1 MSYLDP
7 QKENIYQMNR
17 NNQNTNKSSNLSS
30 TVLHHKSPS
39 KNLAPSPSGQ
49 LTKLFDKNI
58 NLHHHTSSLSNS
70 SKANNNN
77 NNMLS
82 PSIGHDLRRPSDP
95 FYGMA
100 SPVAKNESYYQ
111 PPNQMLGAFEN
122 QHLRENSDTSST
134 SKQSNNIIN
143 TSTSTS
149 SSATPSK
156 TSLTSNLNW
165 TLDNFEIGLKLGEG
179 KFGRVY
185 LAREKEGRR
194 TIIAIKA
201 IKKEDIKKEKIKYQ
215 LVREIE
221 LQKHLHHFNILKM
234 FGYFYDEKRVYII
247 LEYAPEGS
255 LYRVLKKAADLN
267 QYGGGLPNVLVA
279 TYAYQLANALSHIH
293 KFSIIHRDIKPENCL
308 LGSSGQLKLCDF
320 GWAVYAPSS
329 RRKTMCG
336 TLDYLPPEMI
346 HAQNYDHSVDIWAF
360 GILVYELLVGS
371 PPFEHDDER
380 ITLDKIKNL
389 HFEFP
394 SELNLK
400 ESAKELIL
408 LLLKLN
414 PQERPSLEGMLTHKY
429 LVDFAKPH
437 KFDDKVKEYVRN
449 EEFWREFQP
458 YSIRERERKKYQER
472 ILRERQDV

>member
-1 MSYLDP
+1 MPYSDQ
-7 QKENIYQMNR
+7 QKENIYQMDQTT
-17 NNQNTNKSSNLSS
+17 NQTKNINIPS
-30 TVLHHKSPS
+30 HQSPDP
-39 KNLAPSPSGQ
+39 KQQLAPSPSGQ
-49 LTKLFDKNI
+49 LTQLFDKNV
-58 NLHHHTSSLSNS
+58 NLQPSY
-70 SKANNNN
+70 
-77 NNMLS
+77 S
-82 PSIGHDLRRPSDP
+82 PSVGHDLRRPSDP

-100 SPVAKNESYYQ
+100 SPVTKNESYYL
-111 PPNQMLGAFEN
+111 PPQQVNKIQNLEIDKNHQLRKYSDASNSSKMSHNTNTNQTNLSK
-122 QHLRENSDTSST
+122 NSSD
-134 SKQSNNIIN
+134 N
-143 TSTSTS
+143 TS
-149 SSATPSK
+149 SSVTPSK

-165 TLDNFEIGLKLGEG
+165 TLDDFEIGIKLGEG

-185 LAREKEGRR
+185 LAREKAGRR

-201 IKKEDIKKEKIKYQ
+201 IKKDDIKKEKIKYQ

-234 FGYFYDEKRVYII
+234 FGYFYDDKRVYII

-255 LYRVLKKAADLN
+255 LYRVLKKASSMN
-267 QYGGGLPNVLVA
+267 QQGGLSNILVA
-279 TYAYQLANALSHIH
+279 TYAFQLADALSHIH
-293 KFSIIHRDIKPENCL
+293 NFSIIHRDIKPENCL

-346 HAQNYDHSVDIWAF
+346 HSQNYDHSVDIWAF
-360 GILVYELLVGS
+360 GILVYELLIGA

-394 SELNLK
+394 SELNIAD
-400 ESAKELIL
+400 SAKELIL

-414 PQERPSLEGMLTHKY
+414 PQERICLDQMKNHQFL
-429 LVDFAKPH
+429 LDFARPH
-437 KFDDKVKEYVRN
+437 SFDQTAKEYVRN